1 MPFTDPKPFADPF
14 LNRLVHR
21 SDGGGFAIYL
31 EEYLKTR
38 AQHMTRGDVAV
49 LERAAFLIEILVL
62 DSHEL
67 EDRLGQSRAA
77 HQAERGVS
85 VRQELRI
92 RDLEEEVEMLKGQ
105 VEVCR
110 RILDSPDDMDE
121 GTERQGG
128 PLRGGGLR

>member
-21 SDGGGFAIYL
+21 SDGSGFAVYL
-31 EEYLKTR
+31 EQYLKTR
-38 AQHMTRGDVAV
+38 AQHMTKGDAAV
-49 LERAAFLIEILVL
+49 LERAAFLLEILVL

-92 RDLEEEVEMLKGQ
+92 RDLEEQVEVLKGQ

-110 RILDSPDDMDE
+110 RIIDSPDDMDE
-121 GTERQGG
+121 GTERQGR
-128 PLRGGGLR
+128 PIRRGRV